1 MVGVILIVAITIILG
16 AVLATF
22 VLSLGEGVQESAPSA
37 TFEYTYSDKSNSV
50 TVTMESGDPIDGNL
64 LRFGDAATEKTK
76 FGGIPEWANK
86 KVTAG
91 DTATV
96 EVESAETLILVWQGN
111 RSENTAIL
119 SEYEVPNDPP
129 ATASIGSVNT
139 DYTAN
144 DGSACLYN
152 VQFSNAYAGNVYI
165 VAEAKNEPSISES
178 TVVTTDGADVK
189 FTKLNPGNNF
199 GNGQDLIV
207 TIYET
212 QSKNN
217 ELYRVTSEGKNKNGS
232 CSI

>member
-1 MVGVILIVAITIILG
+1 
-16 AVLATF
+16 
-22 VLSLGEGVQESAPSA
+22 
-37 TFEYTYSDKSNSV
+37 
-50 TVTMESGDPIDGNL
+50 L
-64 LRFGDAATEKTK
+64 LRFGGAATEKTV

-86 KVTAG
+86 RMTPG

-96 EVESAETLILVWQGN
+96 EVESADTLLVVWQGN
-111 RSENTAIL
+111 RSEDTAIL
-119 SEYEVPNDPP
+119 SRYEVPNDPP

-144 DGSACLYN
+144 DGSACLDN

-165 VAEAKNEPSISES
+165 VAEAKNQPSLSES
-178 TVVTTDGADVK
+178 TVVSTDGADVK
-189 FTKLNPGNNF
+189 FTELNPGNNF

-207 TIYET
+207 TVYET

-217 ELYRVTSEGKNKNGS
+217 DLYSVTSEGANQNGS